1 MRVEPGAGAA
11 YARWMKTAPDPRREI
26 DHLSE
31 QLEQLLAR
39 YQAAV
44 DTNRTLRE
52 ENARLA
58 AERAQ
63 LAQRSE
69 QARGR
74 IESMIARLRTLES
87 GA

>member
-1 MRVEPGAGAA
+1 
-11 YARWMKTAPDPRREI
+11 MKTAPDPRHEI
-26 DHLSE
+26 ERLSE
-31 QLEQLLAR
+31 QLELLLVR
-39 YQAAV
+39 YQSAV
-44 DTNRTLRE
+44 EANRELRE

-58 AERAQ
+58 AERTQ

-74 IESMIARLRTLES
+74 IESMIARLRTLEG

>member
-1 MRVEPGAGAA
+1 
-11 YARWMKTAPDPRREI
+11 MKTSPDPRREI
-26 DHLSE
+26 DRLSE

-44 DTNRTLRE
+44 EANRELRD

-74 IESMIARLRTLES
+74 IESMIARLRTLEG